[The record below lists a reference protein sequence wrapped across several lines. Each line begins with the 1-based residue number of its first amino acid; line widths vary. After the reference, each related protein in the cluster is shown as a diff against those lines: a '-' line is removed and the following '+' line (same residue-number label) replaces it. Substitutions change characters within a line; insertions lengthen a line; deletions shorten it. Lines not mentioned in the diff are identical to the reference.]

1 MHHLNRRAYAIWM
14 TLLVISLLTT
24 FYACTSENSSQPA
37 GAGIDIQGKTLK
49 TTITGQKNRDDTLK
63 TYDTSAPDI
72 TLP

>member
-1 MHHLNRRAYAIWM
+1 MHHLNRRAYAIWI
-14 TLLVISLLTT
+14 TLLVISLLTA
-24 FYACTSENSSQPA
+24 FSACTSENSSQPA